1 MKTYLIVQAHLFA
14 GLLFIALLAATPTLA
29 DMQSLSSVS
38 LTTPAKA
45 ADRAYLGLK
54 GAAGSAFTIADIE
67 ADLLLIMLFSMYCPS
82 CQEKAPAINALYNK
96 LKTVSR
102 PDLKIVMIG
111 IGANNSHLEV
121 GHFRQQYNIQFPLF
135 ADRDHTIYSLLDGK
149 ATPDFIGCKRDDQ
162 QQFTIILR
170 QSGGFVNPDKFFM
183 DVFKK
188 SGLQH

>member
-1 MKTYLIVQAHLFA
+1 MKTPHTLQVYLLA
-14 GLLFIALLAATPTLA
+14 GLLSLALLAARPSLAEQQTLPG
-29 DMQSLSSVS
+29 VS
-38 LTTPAKA
+38 LTTPASA
-45 ADRAYLGLK
+45 SDRAYLGLK
-54 GAAGSAFTIADIE
+54 GAAGSAFALTDID

-121 GHFRQQYNIQFPLF
+121 AHFRQQYHVQFPLF
-135 ADRDHTIYSLLDGK
+135 ADRDHTIYSRLNGK
-149 ATPDFIGCKRDDQ
+149 ATPDFIGCKRGNQ
-162 QQFTIILR
+162 QQFTVILR